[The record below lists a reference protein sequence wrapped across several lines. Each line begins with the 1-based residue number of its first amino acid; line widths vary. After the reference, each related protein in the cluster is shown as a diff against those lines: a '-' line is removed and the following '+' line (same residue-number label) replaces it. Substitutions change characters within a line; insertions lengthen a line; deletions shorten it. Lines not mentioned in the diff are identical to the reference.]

1 MKTLTRREVAGQSR
15 GRRILAGSL
24 ASGLGGNLEL
34 LPRETRLYAWPRG
47 HRHAQPR
54 QLTPEAAPG
63 PSRAGTPRATA
74 QVEADAP
81 YLLPVAPPCPVPQSY
96 RQAVVQDWHSRPTA
110 RAGSVDLNA
119 LPSTRLTSTGER
131 LRVPGTNHNLTT
143 RRWVVVEGQA
153 GPLVLFPNRRCPAMK
168 FSPSTSERLALNG
181 DGPGGERLLALSAR
195 ETATLTHCLV
205 RILPTSV
212 RHPLGPNSV
221 VPPSTVVGHR
231 GRFR

>member
-1 MKTLTRREVAGQSR
+1 MAARPPSRPTATTDPR
-15 GRRILAGSL
+15 GR
-24 ASGLGGNLEL
+24 
-34 LPRETRLYAWPRG
+34 TRAVPCG
-47 HRHAQPR
+47 H
-54 QLTPEAAPG
+54 
-63 PSRAGTPRATA
+63 TPRHRSGGSGCP
-74 QVEADAP
+74 V
-81 YLLPVAPPCPVPQSY
+81 LLPVAPPCPVPQSY

-119 LPSTRLTSTGER
+119 LPSTRSTSTGER

-181 DGPGGERLLALSAR
+181 DGPGGERLLAFSAR
-195 ETATLTHCLV
+195 ETSTLTHCLV